1 MNPIKKIMST
11 KYKYAFVAAIIMI
24 VVFVLGIIVIQGMTN
39 VITEQQITYTDAIV
53 SNKYLDESNDHFYVI
68 VGNNNKTFDIE
79 KSNQGTKIY
88 DTISIGQH
96 YRFTVQNDTNS
107 PMMHIIQVYNDTN

>member
-24 VVFVLGIIVIQGMTN
+24 IVFVLGIIVIQGMTN
-39 VITEQQITYTDAIV
+39 VITEQGITYTDTVV
-53 SNKYLDESNDHFYVI
+53 SNKYLDKTNDHFYIV
-68 VGNNNKTFDIE
+68 VGNDNKTFDIE
-79 KSNQGTKIY
+79 KNDQGTKIY
-88 DTISIGQH
+88 DAISIGQH